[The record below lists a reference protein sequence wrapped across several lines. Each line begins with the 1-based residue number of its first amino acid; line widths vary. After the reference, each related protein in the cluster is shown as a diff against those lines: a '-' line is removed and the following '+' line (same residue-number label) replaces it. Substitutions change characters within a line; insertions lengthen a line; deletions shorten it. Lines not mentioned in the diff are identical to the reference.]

1 MSGWLWPPG
10 AGFKEECYSAFH
22 HGVMLGVGPALTPF
36 LGDSYKQDLWNFI
49 VMAMKKALRQKK
61 AQESTQSSCLHQ
73 GLCCQF
79 LKTRSRCESRLL
91 QHLTSIKLVGFLQS
105 QPIFVL
111 LPIMPGQLS
120 HSYHDLLPS
129 RLRSHCSGS
138 LSSQAVFSPI
148 SYHPHSS
155 VRFFCA
161 CSAFHCPFS
170 SCWWCFKVLC
180 LVSMVGSL
188 R

>member
-1 MSGWLWPPG
+1 MHERMALATRCW
-10 AGFKEECYSAFH
+10 FQR
-22 HGVMLGVGPALTPF
+22 GVLLCFPSWCNVGCWACTDSF
-36 LGDSYKQDLWNFI
+36 FGDSYKQDLWNFI
-49 VMAMKKALRQKK
+49 VLPMEKALRQKK

-73 GLCCQF
+73 GLCCWF

-91 QHLTSIKLVGFLQS
+91 QHLTSIKLVGFLPS

-120 HSYHDLLPS
+120 HSYHGLLPS
-129 RLRSHCSGS
+129 RLRSRCSAR

-170 SCWWCFKVLC
+170 SC
-180 LVSMVGSL
+180 
-188 R
+188 